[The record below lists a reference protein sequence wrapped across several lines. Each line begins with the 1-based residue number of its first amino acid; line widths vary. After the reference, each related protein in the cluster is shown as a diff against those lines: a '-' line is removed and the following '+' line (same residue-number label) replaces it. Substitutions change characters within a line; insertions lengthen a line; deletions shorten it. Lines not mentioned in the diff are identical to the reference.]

1 VAPKSSR
8 KLASPSVPV
17 NGRACHGFR
26 LSSCP
31 TIVHCSS
38 VQWSQLLSA
47 DRLGRSKPGRRE
59 AARSD
64 FQRDSD
70 RIIFSSAFR
79 RLQDK
84 TQVFPLAENDFA
96 RTRLTHSLEV
106 ASVGRSLGS
115 RVGAEVCARH
125 GLGTLGVHPS
135 DFGAIVHAAALGHD
149 LGNPPFGHSGEDA
162 IQHWFTSDSPHAREA
177 RKGLSIAET
186 ADIEKYEG
194 NAQGFRILARLQ
206 MPDNT
211 GGLQLTYA
219 TLGAF
224 TKYPHASMT
233 GTVPHK
239 GTSLKKFGYFQSERE
254 HFAAVAAHC
263 GLLQR
268 APECWARHP
277 LAFLVEAADDICY
290 RLVDY
295 EDGVRLGHLHYED
308 VRDAFLAILPAARH
322 PRNLESMSSNKAAVE
337 MLRAMAI
344 GECLSQCSALFLDNE
359 SDMLAGKFD
368 TPLTDLIP
376 SANAL
381 AQIQEHSRK
390 TIYATDRGVQI
401 EIAGYEVLGGLLDVF
416 VSAVNDIAT
425 RGDGAAQR
433 SKKLASQLPTECILA
448 ARDGDPYQRL
458 IRLLDFVSGMTDSYA
473 VALYRRVK
481 GIAMP
486 GT

>member
-1 VAPKSSR
+1 
-8 KLASPSVPV
+8 
-17 NGRACHGFR
+17 
-26 LSSCP
+26 
-31 TIVHCSS
+31 

-106 ASVGRSLGS
+106 ASVGRSLGAL
-115 RVGAEVCARH
+115 VGAEVCARH

-162 IQHWFTSDSPHAREA
+162 IQHWFKSDSTHPREA
-177 RKGLSIAET
+177 RQGLGAAET
-186 ADIEKYEG
+186 ADLENYEG
-194 NAQGFRILARLQ
+194 NAQGFRILTRLQ
-206 MPDNT
+206 MPDNP
-211 GGLQLTYA
+211 GGLQLTHA

-224 TKYPHASMT
+224 TKYPHASLT
-233 GTVPHK
+233 SAIPHQ
-239 GTSLKKFGYFQSERE
+239 GASLKKFGYFQSERE
-254 HFAAVAAHC
+254 HFASVATQS
-263 GLLQR
+263 GLLRR

-295 EDGVRLGHLHYED
+295 EDGVRLGHLRYED
-308 VRDAFLAILPAARH
+308 VRDAFLAIIPPAKH
-322 PRNLESMSSNKAAVE
+322 PRDLSGMTSNKAAIE

-344 GECLSQCSALFLDNE
+344 GECLSQCTALFLDHE
-359 SDMLAGKFD
+359 SDVLAGKFD

-376 SANAL
+376 AAKAL
-381 AQIQEHSRK
+381 AHIQEHSRE

-401 EIAGYEVLGGLLDVF
+401 EIAGYEVLGGLLDIF
-416 VSAVNDIAT
+416 VSAVNDLAT
-425 RGDGAAQR
+425 RGERAARR
-433 SKKLASQLPTECILA
+433 SKKLASQLPGECILA
-448 ARDGDPYQRL
+448 AREGGPYQRL
-458 IRLLDFVSGMTDSYA
+458 MRLLDFVSGMTDSYA

-481 GIAMP
+481 GIALP

>member
-1 VAPKSSR
+1 
-8 KLASPSVPV
+8 V
-17 NGRACHGFR
+17 NWLH
-26 LSSCP
+26 
-31 TIVHCSS
+31 
-38 VQWSQLLSA
+38 LLCA

-59 AARSD
+59 PARSD

-106 ASVGRSLGS
+106 ASVGRSLGT

-125 GLGTLGVHPS
+125 HLGNEGLHPS

-162 IQHWFTSDSPHAREA
+162 IQHWFKSDSPHVREA
-177 RKGLSIAET
+177 RKGLGAAET
-186 ADIEKYEG
+186 ADIERYEG
-194 NAQGFRILARLQ
+194 NAQGFRILTRLQ
-206 MPDNT
+206 MPDNP
-211 GGLQLTYA
+211 GGLQLTHA
-219 TLGAF
+219 MLGAF
-224 TKYPHASMT
+224 AKYPHASLVSPVAHEGASM
-233 GTVPHK
+233 
-239 GTSLKKFGYFQSERE
+239 KKFGYFQTERE
-254 HFAAVAAHC
+254 QFAAFAGQC

-295 EDGVRLGHLHYED
+295 EDGARLGHLGYEE
-308 VRDAFLAILPAARH
+308 VRDAFLAILSPARQ
-322 PRNLESMSSNKAAVE
+322 PRDLRGMSSTKAAIE

-344 GECLSQCSALFLDNE
+344 GECLSQCTAVFLDHE
-359 SDMLAGKFD
+359 ADLLAGKFD
-368 TPLTDLIP
+368 RPLTGVIP
-376 SANAL
+376 AAGAL
-381 AQIQEHSRK
+381 AQIQARSRE

-401 EIAGYEVLGGLLDVF
+401 EIAGYEVLGGLLDIF
-416 VSAVNDIAT
+416 MSAVNDIAS
-425 RGDGAAQR
+425 RREDASRR
-433 SKKLASQLPTECILA
+433 SKKLASQLPLECVRA
-448 ARDGDPYQRL
+448 ANGGGPYERL
-458 IRLLDFVSGMTDSYA
+458 MRMLDFVSGMTDSYA
-473 VALYRRVK
+473 VALYRRVR
-481 GIAMP
+481 GIALP

>member
-1 VAPKSSR
+1 M
-8 KLASPSVPV
+8 
-17 NGRACHGFR
+17 NW
-26 LSSCP
+26 
-31 TIVHCSS
+31 
-38 VQWSQLLSA
+38 QQLLSA
-47 DRLGRSKPGRRE
+47 DQLGRSKPARRE

-106 ASVGRSLGS
+106 ASVGRSLGT
-115 RVGAEVCARH
+115 RVGAKICDRH
-125 GLGTLGVHPS
+125 HLRDEGLHES

-162 IQHWFTSDSPHAREA
+162 IQHWFASDSPHAHEA
-177 RKGLSIAET
+177 RAGLSAAES
-186 ADIEKYEG
+186 ADIARYEG
-194 NAQGFRILARLQ
+194 NAQGFRILTRLQ
-206 MPDNT
+206 MPDNH
-211 GGLQLTYA
+211 GGLQLTCA
-219 TLGAF
+219 MLGAF
-224 TKYPHASMT
+224 TKYPHASLT
-233 GTVPHK
+233 GPPNSIKHE
-239 GTSLKKFGYFQSERE
+239 GASLKKFGYFQSERE
-254 HFAAVAAHC
+254 HFAEVAQHC
-263 GLLQR
+263 GLIQR

-295 EDGVRLGHLHYED
+295 EDGARLGHLSYAE
-308 VRDAFLAILPAARH
+308 VRDAFLAILPPTRK
-322 PRNLESMSSNKAAVE
+322 PRSLDGMTSEKAAIE

-344 GECLSQCSALFLDNE
+344 GECLAQCTALFLDHE
-359 SDMLAGKFD
+359 DEVLAGKFD
-368 TPLTDLIP
+368 TPLTDAIP
-376 SANAL
+376 AAPAL
-381 AQIQEHSRK
+381 AAIRQHSRK

-416 VSAVNDIAT
+416 MSAVNDIAAH
-425 RGDGAAQR
+425 GDKISNR
-433 SKKLASQLPTECILA
+433 SKKLASQLPAECVRA
-448 ARDGDPYQRL
+448 AKEHGPYLRL
-458 IRLLDFVSGMTDSYA
+458 MRMLDFVSGMTDSYA

-481 GIAMP
+481 GIALP